1 MTESGHRGALDVLGY
16 DSPKL
21 TLDRFDVVSETVSLG
36 GALEFEVEITS
47 TAKADQRLII
57 DYVVHHMRANGN
69 SKPKVFKWKTAT
81 LKAGAT
87 TNRQEEASHQCNHH
101 ATQLCRAPPGG
112 AVSEWEVFW
121 WRRLFFLMTE

>member
-87 TNRQEEASHQCNHH
+87 LTGKKKQAISVITTRHNYAGRHRVELSVNGKCF
-101 ATQLCRAPPGG
+101 GG
-112 AVSEWEVFW
+112 AD
-121 WRRLFFLMTE
+121 FFFS